1 MPVSLI
7 PSFLVYCFVGG
18 ITLGPANL
26 CSLSAAL
33 RYGRGPALR
42 QWRGLFTGF
51 FLDAMGAVAL
61 TWLLGAALNEYVGM
75 LAWVGAACRLVL
87 PVARH
92 HGMTHLYLTC
102 AESNSPSYRTIEGLG
117 AELVEIR
124 QVPREYFA
132 WREGMERQRIYRLA
146 L

>member
-1 MPVSLI
+1 MFPFTDQFDRIASDPMTLQIIEKNPAGVDGLPFYYYDILINGAPVGKISLRI
-7 PSFLVYCFVGG
+7 GVNFHTYYNGSIGYEVDE
-18 ITLGPANL
+18 L
-26 CSLSAAL
+26 C
-33 RYGRGPALR
+33 RGRGYAR
-42 QWRGLFTGF
+42 
-51 FLDAMGAVAL
+51 
-61 TWLLGAALNEYVGM
+61 
-75 LAWVGAACRLVL
+75 AACRLVL

-92 HGMTHLYLTC
+92 HGMSHLYLTC
-102 AESNSPSYRTIEGLG
+102 AESNIPSYRTIEGLG

>member
-1 MPVSLI
+1 MFPFTDQFDRIASDPMTLQIIEKNPAGVDGLPFYYYDILINGAPVGKISLRI
-7 PSFLVYCFVGG
+7 GVNFHTYYNGSIGYEVDE
-18 ITLGPANL
+18 L
-26 CSLSAAL
+26 C
-33 RYGRGPALR
+33 RGRGYAR
-42 QWRGLFTGF
+42 
-51 FLDAMGAVAL
+51 
-61 TWLLGAALNEYVGM
+61 
-75 LAWVGAACRLVL
+75 AACRLVL

-102 AESNSPSYRTIEGLG
+102 AESNIPSYRTIEGLG

-132 WREGMERQRIYRLA
+132 WRERMERQRIYRLA

>member
-1 MPVSLI
+1 MFPFTDQFDRIASDPMTLQIIEKNPAGVDGLPFYYYDILINGAPVGKISLRI
-7 PSFLVYCFVGG
+7 GVNFHTYYNGSIGYEVDE
-18 ITLGPANL
+18 L
-26 CSLSAAL
+26 C
-33 RYGRGPALR
+33 RGRGYAR
-42 QWRGLFTGF
+42 
-51 FLDAMGAVAL
+51 
-61 TWLLGAALNEYVGM
+61 
-75 LAWVGAACRLVL
+75 AACRLVL

-102 AESNSPSYRTIEGLG
+102 AESNIPSYRTIEGLG